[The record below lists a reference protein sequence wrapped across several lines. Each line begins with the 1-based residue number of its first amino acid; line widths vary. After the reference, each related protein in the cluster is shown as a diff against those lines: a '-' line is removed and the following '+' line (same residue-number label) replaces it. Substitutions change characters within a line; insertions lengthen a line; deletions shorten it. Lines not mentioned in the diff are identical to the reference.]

1 MIAERHL
8 SIPTSFAGGNVAEWF
23 QRFIIC
29 SRANRWDTTT
39 KTLKLLTLLEREAL
53 TKWKDLSTEEKDNY
67 ETVKQML
74 TSKLTPVSFMML
86 EEFHRWKLL
95 PGEALS
101 MFVHHLKKLLLQ
113 TMPDLN
119 IYHDV

>member
-1 MIAERHL
+1 MLR
-8 SIPTSFAGGNVAEWF
+8 SGSSDSY
-23 QRFIIC
+23 II

-39 KTLKLLTLLEREAL
+39 KTLKLVTLLEREAL
-53 TKWKDLSTEEKDNY
+53 TTWKDLSTEVKDNY
-67 ETVKQML
+67 DTVKQML
-74 TSKLTPVSFMML
+74 TSKLTPASYMIL
-86 EEFHRWKLL
+86 DEFHRWKLL

-101 MFVHHLKKLLLQ
+101 KFVHHLKKLLLQ